1 MGGVVAILAALRG
14 GANVRRL
21 VLTATSGGID
31 MGPFRQYDWKK
42 DYLRDMP
49 TAPTWFVDDHS
60 DLTDQLP
67 GIAIPTLLL
76 FGDADPI
83 APVAVGRFLESR
95 LPSARLIAIEGGGHG
110 MANSIPEVVARH
122 IREFLEN

>member
-1 MGGVVAILAALRG
+1 ME
-14 GANVRRL
+14 
-21 VLTATSGGID
+21 
-31 MGPFRQYDWKK
+31 PFRQYDWKK

-67 GIAIPTLLL
+67 GIEIPTLLL

-95 LPSARLIAIEGGGHG
+95 LPSARLIAIEHGRHG
-110 MANSIPEVVARH
+110 MASTIPEVVARH
-122 IREFLEN
+122 IREFLDN

>member
-1 MGGVVAILAALRG
+1 ME
-14 GANVRRL
+14 
-21 VLTATSGGID
+21 
-31 MGPFRQYDWKK
+31 PFRQYDWKK

-67 GIAIPTLLL
+67 GIEIPTLLL

-95 LPSARLIAIEGGGHG
+95 LPSARLVAIEGGGHG
-110 MANSIPEVVARH
+110 MASTIPEVVAHH